1 MLTAN
6 LVGYVFQ
13 SAEQKVAGDKT
24 FYVMKIRVLQTKNSY
39 IFVECYLNEGIYRYA
54 KMIEKDALVYVF
66 GDLTT
71 NAYNNKQNEASPKV
85 TCQVK
90 HIKSLTPKQK
100 SVQEEKPLS
109 DFEW

>member
-1 MLTAN
+1 
-6 LVGYVFQ
+6 
-13 SAEQKVAGDKT
+13 
-24 FYVMKIRVLQTKNSY
+24 
-39 IFVECYLNEGIYRYA
+39 
-54 KMIEKDALVYVF
+54 MIEKDALVYVF

-71 NAYNNKQNEASPKV
+71 NAYINKQNEASPKV

-100 SVQEEKPLS
+100 SVEEEKPLS